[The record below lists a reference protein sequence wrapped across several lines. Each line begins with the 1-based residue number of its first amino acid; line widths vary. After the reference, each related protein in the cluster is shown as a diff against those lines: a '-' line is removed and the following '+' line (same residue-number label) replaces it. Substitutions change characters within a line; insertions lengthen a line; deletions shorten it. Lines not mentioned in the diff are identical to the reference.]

1 MVDSRSYDILNVEE
15 VDELMKVRAPFQ
27 SSALIHPKLSIPGT
41 RDAIARGVLQRNPAT
56 LAKNPRRCTNL
67 ARLNSSPPYPPRH
80 PFTRILRQST
90 PALETSEPKVDAAQT
105 EFGRVQEHAANFTWR
120 LLKHRTGMLVTA
132 LAASECRQE
141 VEEHDDGDDL
151 LSSISSISEALGAQ
165 VLRHTFVREPRG
177 HPDAREA
184 AQALASVDGTRGLSL
199 RSLAM
204 VSSVLYVYSI
214 FILSSILMSL
224 STTVKVRFRYYD
236 TERLRSRCCDAQC
249 SQ

>member
-1 MVDSRSYDILNVEE
+1 
-15 VDELMKVRAPFQ
+15 
-27 SSALIHPKLSIPGT
+27 
-41 RDAIARGVLQRNPAT
+41 
-56 LAKNPRRCTNL
+56 
-67 ARLNSSPPYPPRH
+67 
-80 PFTRILRQST
+80 
-90 PALETSEPKVDAAQT
+90 
-105 EFGRVQEHAANFTWR
+105 
-120 LLKHRTGMLVTA
+120 MLVTA
-132 LAASECRQE
+132 FAAAERRQE
-141 VEEHDDGDDL
+141 GEEHDDGHDL
-151 LSSISSISEALGAQ
+151 FSSISSASEAPGAQ
-165 VLRHTFVREPRG
+165 VLRRTFVCEPRG
-177 HPDAREA
+177 HPGAREA